1 MLKKTFLLTIS
12 GAFFLIACGED
23 MSPITPD
30 QPQPMRPLTANE
42 QYIAA
47 AAGDFGLDLFKSIS
61 SSADQDENLF
71 ISPLS
76 VSMALGMTMNGA
88 DSNTYTAM
96 RNTLGF
102 EGLSEKEI
110 NAAYKSLITLL
121 MQADPKAIFEIAN
134 SIWYRDQFTINPLFI
149 ETNRTFFDAT
159 ILPKNFNDPA
169 TVKAINDWV
178 SDKTHGKIT
187 EIIDEIDPM
196 TLMFLI
202 NAIYFKGT
210 WQYEFERDKTV
221 EAPFY
226 LINDQTGTCQ
236 LMQIEGDFNYYADET
251 VQIIDLPYG
260 DGNFSMTVFLPR
272 ANNILDEFIAGLD
285 LLRWQ
290 NYIEVLDTTSV
301 LLELPKFKLEY
312 KLTLN
317 AVLKKLGMGVAF
329 EPGQADFSRIVDDVD
344 LFISKVLHK
353 TFVQVDE
360 EGTEAAAVTV
370 VEMRYTSIEPPAR
383 TAMRVDR
390 PFMFV
395 LRERQSGTIL
405 FMGKILNPEWTD

>member
-1 MLKKTFLLTIS
+1 MLKKIFLLTIS
-12 GAFFLIACGED
+12 GAFFLIACIKD
-23 MSPITPD
+23 TSPITPD

-42 QYIAA
+42 QYIAD

-61 SSADQDENLF
+61 ASADQDENLF

-96 RNTLGF
+96 RRTLGF
-102 EGLSEKEI
+102 EGLSEEEI
-110 NAAYKSLITLL
+110 NEAYKSLITLL
-121 MQADPKAIFEIAN
+121 MQADPKVIFEIAN

-149 ETNRTFFDAT
+149 KTNRTYFDAT

-187 EIIDEIDPM
+187 EVIDQIDPM

-210 WQYEFERDKTV
+210 WQYEFEKDKTV

-226 LINDQTGTCQ
+226 LIDGQTSTCQ
-236 LMQIEGDFNYYADET
+236 LMQVEGDFNYYADET

-260 DGNFSMTVFLPR
+260 AGNFSMTVFLPR
-272 ANNILDEFIAGLD
+272 DAEILDDFIENID
-285 LLRWQ
+285 QIKWQ
-290 NYIEVLDTTSV
+290 SYLSNLDTSGV

-312 KLTLN
+312 KLIMN
-317 AVLKKLGMGVAF
+317 QVLKNLGMGVAF
-329 EPGQADFSRIVDDVD
+329 VPGQADFSRIVDDIE

-370 VEMRYTSIEPPAR
+370 VEISFTSIKPNGNL
-383 TAMRVDR
+383 MRVDR

>member
-1 MLKKTFLLTIS
+1 
-12 GAFFLIACGED
+12 
-23 MSPITPD
+23 
-30 QPQPMRPLTANE
+30 
-42 QYIAA
+42 
-47 AAGDFGLDLFKSIS
+47 
-61 SSADQDENLF
+61 
-71 ISPLS
+71 
-76 VSMALGMTMNGA
+76 MALGMTMNGA
-88 DSNTYTAM
+88 DSSTYAAM
-96 RNTLGF
+96 RQTLGF
-102 EGLSEKEI
+102 EGLSEEEI
-110 NAAYKSLITLL
+110 NEAYKSLITLL
-121 MQADPKAIFEIAN
+121 MQADPKVIFEIAN

-149 ETNRTFFDAT
+149 ETNRAYFDAT

-210 WQYEFERDKTV
+210 WQYEFEEDKTV

-226 LINDQTGTCQ
+226 LIDGQTNTCQ

-260 DGNFSMTVFLPR
+260 DGNFSMTVSLPYTTK
-272 ANNILDEFIAGLD
+272 NPEEFIAGLD
-285 LLRWQ
+285 LLKWQ
-290 NYIEVLDTTSV
+290 NYIEKLDTTNV
-301 LLELPKFKLEY
+301 FLELPKFKLEY

-329 EPGQADFSRIVDDVD
+329 EAGQADFSRIVDDVD

-370 VEMRYTSIEPPAR
+370 VQVSYTSIEPPAR
-383 TAMRVDR
+383 PAMRVDR

-395 LRERQSGTIL
+395 LRERQSDTIL
-405 FMGKILNPEWTD
+405 FMGKILNPE

>member
-1 MLKKTFLLTIS
+1 MIKKIFLLTIS
-12 GAFFLIACGED
+12 GAVFLIACNKD
-23 MSPITPD
+23 TSPITPD

-42 QYIAA
+42 QYIAD

-61 SSADQDENLF
+61 ASAAQDENLF

-96 RNTLGF
+96 RRTLGF
-102 EGLSEKEI
+102 EGLSEEEI
-110 NAAYKSLITLL
+110 NEAYKSLITLL
-121 MQADPKAIFEIAN
+121 MQADPKVIFEIAN

-149 ETNRTFFDAT
+149 ETNRTYFDAT

-187 EIIDEIDPM
+187 EVIDQIDPM

-210 WQYEFERDKTV
+210 WQYEFEKDKTV

-226 LINDQTGTCQ
+226 LIDGQTSTCQ
-236 LMQIEGDFNYYADET
+236 LMQVEGDFNYYADET

-260 DGNFSMTVFLPR
+260 AGNFSMTVFLPR
-272 ANNILDEFIAGLD
+272 DAEILDDFIENID
-285 LLRWQ
+285 QIKWQ
-290 NYIEVLDTTSV
+290 SYLSNLDTSGV

-312 KLTLN
+312 KLIMN
-317 AVLKKLGMGVAF
+317 QVLKNLGMGVAF
-329 EPGQADFSRIVDDVD
+329 VPGQADFSRIVDDIE

-370 VEMRYTSIEPPAR
+370 VEISFTSIKPNGNL
-383 TAMRVDR
+383 MRVDR